1 MSNDP
6 TDCREKALRCAERAA
21 AARSPAFKAQLGLA
35 ARNLFMRSVELERLI
50 VASERTASS
59 PALHVRDH
67 PEDRIESLR
76 VLLSNADQQ
85 VAGSERIVSDWST
98 LVDSMQAEGRDVTLA
113 CDLLETFRRN
123 LEAHRANRD
132 LVHQTLQRVSRTCW
146 SRSPGA

>member
-1 MSNDP
+1 
-6 TDCREKALRCAERAA
+6 
-21 AARSPAFKAQLGLA
+21 
-35 ARNLFMRSVELERLI
+35 MRSVELERLI